1 MPSMAD
7 LLPPLAAGLAAGL
20 AFMVVLW
27 LVSLPLR
34 NSSIVDV
41 AWGPAFAIQAAV
53 YAAVTPGGWGPRSA
67 LIVALVFVWAA
78 RLAIHVYTRNVG
90 KGEDYRYA
98 AWRAQHGA
106 RWWWRSLLQVFVLQ
120 GLLAWFIGMPLL
132 AAQSATGATAGWTVL
147 DGVGVGLWLIGFVF
161 EAGGDWQLRAF
172 LRDPAN
178 KGRTLMSGLWRY
190 TRHPNY
196 FGDAAQW
203 WGFFAIAV
211 AAGGWW
217 TILSPIAMTFL
228 LVRVSGVGMLERT
241 IAQRRPDYAGYMR
254 TTSAFIPWFPRESG
268 R

>member
-1 MPSMAD
+1 MPTPSD
-7 LLPPLAAGLAAGL
+7 LAPLLIGLAAGL
-20 AFMVVLW
+20 AFMVALW

-34 NSSIVDV
+34 NASIVDV
-41 AWGPAFAIQAAV
+41 AWGPAFALQAAV
-53 YAAVTPGGWGPRSA
+53 YAALTPDGWGPRKV
-67 LIVALVFVWAA
+67 LVLALVGVWAA
-78 RLAIHVYTRNVG
+78 RLAIHVYTRNAG
-90 KGEDYRYA
+90 KGEDFRYA
-98 AWRAQHGA
+98 AWRTQHGD

-132 AAQSATGATAGWTVL
+132 AAQQGVSPGWTAL
-147 DGVGVGLWLIGFVF
+147 DGVGAALWVIGFVF

-178 KGRTLMSGLWRY
+178 RGRTLMSGLWRY

-203 WGFFAIAV
+203 WGLYAV
-211 AAGGWW
+211 AAAAGGWW
-217 TILSPIAMTFL
+217 TLLSPAAMTFL

-254 TTSAFIPWFPRESG
+254 TTSAFVPWFPRPSKED
-268 R
+268 RP